1 MKYALYEYERFV
13 MPNVDVKHMNIK
25 IVLPVAIVVAL
36 VIGVVIGHFLLFREE
51 PDPLQYSVRPRFPKL
66 SLILLLVHI
75 RLTER
80 LKISP
85 LDRFLIPQPA

>member
-1 MKYALYEYERFV
+1 MYEYERFV
-13 MPNVDVKHMNIK
+13 MPNVDVKHMNTK

-36 VIGVVIGHFLLFREE
+36 VIGVVIGHFL
-51 PDPLQYSVRPRFPKL
+51 PIPGGVGATSVL
-66 SLILLLVHI
+66 SLILLLVHT

-80 LKISP
+80 LKTSP